1 MKLYPPILEGTIPA
15 FHFNN
20 EVREKEDMQ
29 GNIVAKKIT
38 ALKVP
43 YEMNRA
49 VSNAD
54 FSAMEL
60 KMKMIQSTSNKWQ
73 TVRSYKV
80 DKINKIAYFDMSDL
94 RVEITRFINIGQ
106 FYKVQMAYVQITSP
120 SETGEPIEEIGYY
133 STVATVKY
141 TSRPRVVIEGL
152 KVGDNNAN
160 IYTYIGSYSQSKSD
174 YEVFEYYLNS
184 PEVLQIL
191 SSKDEE
197 IQKTS
202 DNYEKY
208 KNGEISEFP
217 QTFSLK
223 RTKMM
228 MTTNNSDSYGSNEGR
243 SSNSGGGGGGGGGG
257 HVASILRGKGGGGGG
272 SSPRISNASY
282 SIINRINNS
291 SYNLFQTLEEDE
303 AQMEAKKAA
312 EEECRIEILQ
322 GEKSLE
328 ELKKEL
334 AELENELNAKN
345 AELNEKLDAFNNE
358 PEVLA
363 LKEQLEK
370 LYEDL
375 DNLEAQNKD
384 TRDVERK
391 IADTITKID
400 DKRKEY
406 ISALGTDIEELKFQ
420 IAFKKEQ
427 IYELEKEQE
436 SLEAT
441 ATKLT
446 AFLQA
451 VGQIVSVVRPIVE
464 NIVNTVADAITNGVA
479 EAIVEDNPPILD
491 ENPEIDLEAIK
502 EELQTNE
509 DMAQYT
515 EYINQ
520 YCEGQTNMLVPYSF
534 PYGGDSSEKAYMYR
548 FDVYDK
554 DYNIID
560 TTDWQIHDSSTDL
573 EIYESHDIY
582 KLRKDLSKNEVYYIQ
597 YRVRTSNNMEVVS
610 EEYRL
615 VQWEGVGPSVDLEIK
630 PILDFEN
637 GRVLI
642 SLLGPKNEY
651 GGEKFSTGSF
661 RIMRT
666 SDESNYLHW
675 EQIAD
680 FAIYGQKLSTY
691 KYSDYN
697 IKHGTNY
704 IYSVQR
710 YNEYDIS
717 SDRIKTEKIFVD
729 FEHAFLFDGERQLK
743 IKYNP
748 KVSSFKATK
757 LEAKMD
763 TIGSKYPF
771 ILRNG
776 NVDYKEFPISGLIS
790 YKTDEDFCFVNKDFL
805 IQDVGT
811 INLTGENITDER
823 NFKMEV
829 LKWLTNGK
837 PKLFKSPGEG
847 NFIIR
852 LMNVSMTPNDTVN
865 RMLHT
870 FNGTAYEIAEFNY
883 ENLVKY
889 GFINSDITKFEQIL
903 WKSVELNKWG
913 LNMNPAGGS
922 FNLID
927 IPKRHI
933 DDQSKEAITEYAV
946 GIKFEGM
953 MPGDRIYINDEINHG
968 ITVEF
973 EDQVRKVGYII
984 TIGATGQYNIDIQE
998 GIKIKEVVYLSGLD
1012 RPDTADYMVSHQGLF
1027 TYAYMGVPWDA
1038 FNNIM
1043 KIQMFYNPVEQ
1054 FRGPYDYIEN
1064 SEIYGMNI
1072 FEWISDVRISAQ
1084 NIQTIKFTCKDLYQ
1098 VYQMEGKLGYY
1109 SDPNC
1114 NIPIELNQWDVIY
1127 EIISSNSG
1135 ERIGYIDGYSGLPQS
1150 EYCTKISLNGNI
1162 MDLSETYEY
1171 TFNKV
1176 ETSDC
1181 ELYVGNGVICEMG
1194 YQQVISRYSFEVEDN
1209 NEYTDFFVK
1218 NIREIY
1224 TSRYSKIYNKTY
1236 ICEDFNGN
1244 IISGEGI
1251 DSLFYCRF
1259 NRNIAWQID
1268 IENGDNNLTLLKA
1281 YDKYLQMLED
1291 RMAEERER

>member
-29 GNIVAKKIT
+29 GNIVKKKIT

-73 TVRSYKV
+73 TIRSYKV

-120 SETGEPIEEIGYY
+120 LETGEPIEEIGYY

-160 IYTYIGSYSQSKSD
+160 VYTYIGSYSQSKSD

-184 PEVLQIL
+184 PEVCAALEE
-191 SSKDEE
+191 KNDELE
-197 IQKTS
+197 NIPNEYQKI
-202 DNYEKY
+202 
-208 KNGEISEFP
+208 KNGENPAEQA
-217 QTFSLK
+217 QTFNLRK
-223 RTKMM
+223 TK
-228 MTTNNSDSYGSNEGR
+228 TSSTPQPKTINTIKSQIPSANQTVVNKLNNQT
-243 SSNSGGGGGGGGGG
+243 
-257 HVASILRGKGGGGGG
+257 
-272 SSPRISNASY
+272 
-282 SIINRINNS
+282 
-291 SYNLFQTLEEDE
+291 YNIWETFRADEEKAESMKAEQEALEAEYE
-303 AQMEAKKAA
+303 AA
-312 EEECRIEILQ
+312 EYQKKELKGMEQALRDEGAPEEEILQ
-322 GEKSLE
+322 VTEQIEETE
-328 ELKKEL
+328 ELQSSL
-334 AELENELNAKN
+334 SVGIQNCINFFFA
-345 AELNEKLDAFNNE
+345 LDAIPKFVNDVI
-358 PEVLA
+358 EVVGDVVGVVVDAIEGILINDDPS
-363 LKEQLEK
+363 LGDESNKEA
-370 LYEDL
+370 
-375 DNLEAQNKD
+375 LEA
-384 TRDVERK
+384 
-391 IADTITKID
+391 A
-400 DKRKEY
+400 
-406 ISALGTDIEELKFQ
+406 
-420 IAFKKEQ
+420 
-427 IYELEKEQE
+427 
-436 SLEAT
+436 
-441 ATKLT
+441 
-446 AFLQA
+446 
-451 VGQIVSVVRPIVE
+451 
-464 NIVNTVADAITNGVA
+464 
-479 EAIVEDNPPILD
+479 
-491 ENPEIDLEAIK
+491 K
-502 EELQTNE
+502 EELTINE
-509 DMAQYT
+509 NMAQYA
-515 EYINQ
+515 EYVNT

-582 KLRKDLSKNEVYYIQ
+582 KLRKDLSKNEIYYIQ
-597 YRVRTSNNMEVVS
+597 YRVRTSNNMEVAS

-637 GRVLI
+637 GRVLV

-697 IKHGTNY
+697 VKHGTNY

-811 INLTGENITDER
+811 IDLTGENITDER

-883 ENLVKY
+883 DNLVKY
-889 GFINSDITKFEQIL
+889 GFINSGVTKFEQIL
-903 WKSVELNKWG
+903 WKSIELNKWG
-913 LNMNPAGGS
+913 LSMNPAGGS

-933 DDQSKEAITEYAV
+933 DDQSKEAVTEYAV

-973 EDQVRKVGYII
+973 ENQVRNVGYII

-1072 FEWISDVRISAQ
+1072 FDWISDVRISAQ
-1084 NIQTIKFTCKDLYQ
+1084 NIQTIKFICKDLYQ
-1098 VYQMEGKLGYY
+1098 VYQMEGKSGYY
-1109 SDPNC
+1109 SDSNC

-1135 ERIGYIDGYSGLPQS
+1135 ERIGYIDGYSRLPQN

-1268 IENGDNNLTLLKA
+1268 IENGDSNLTLLKA
-1281 YDKYLQMLED
+1281 YDKYLQMLKD